1 MQLYPTSNA
10 VHVAAAGLAVV
21 GLGLVLQQPAVL
33 AWGGAMLVGL
43 AIARAVTL
51 LGVSRV
57 RAAGFE
63 MLWREEGRSRRVPR
77 GHAIEIAAEVRN
89 RDTRAARY
97 IALRALASPA
107 LDVEITP
114 SGGEVPAG

>member
-10 VHVAAAGLAVV
+10 VHVAASGMAVVAAGLVMR
-21 GLGLVLQQPAVL
+21 QPAVL

-51 LGVSRV
+51 LGVARV

-63 MLWREEGRSRRVPR
+63 MLWREEGRARRLPR
-77 GHAIEIAAEVRN
+77 GHTIEIAAEVRN
-89 RDTRAARY
+89 RDTLAARY
-97 IALRALASPA
+97 VALRALASPA
-107 LDVEITP
+107 LDVEISP
-114 SGGEVPAG
+114 SGGEVPA